1 VSPFSTLGNERV
13 GERDEKEDGGKLGGK
28 EPIAN

>member
-1 VSPFSTLGNERV
+1 VSPFSTLGNERA
-13 GERDEKEDGGKLGGK
+13 GERDKKEDGGELGRK